1 MKFGDHCLVLIR
13 NLTSVISGLKMDF
26 SQLKSWAYMMMSCFT
41 FFFCLY
47 LTSLVHFSHSLAFS
61 WSFPIVLTLLGFDL
75 ISSHSHHPA
84 LVPVLC
90 LFFWSF
96 CLPPCLHCSDVLN
109 LLRGLLKLS
118 WWTTHRMKAQL
129 HKRTTSKAKYVLF
142 NSWKYVSTV
151 KQIYFSRSVIDPK
164 EQKTV
169 AL

>member
-1 MKFGDHCLVLIR
+1 MKFWDHCLVLIR
-13 NLTSVISGLKMDF
+13 NLMSVISGLKMYF
-26 SQLKSWAYMMMSCFT
+26 SQLKSRAYMMMSCFT
-41 FFFCLY
+41 FFSLSVSHISCSFLSLFGILLILSYALSLPY
-47 LTSLVHFSHSLAFS
+47 LALISIL
-61 WSFPIVLTLLGFDL
+61 LTLIIL
-75 ISSHSHHPA
+75 SPA
-84 LVPVLC
+84 LVLVLC

-151 KQIYFSRSVIDPK
+151 KQIYFS
-164 EQKTV
+164 
-169 AL
+169 

>member
-1 MKFGDHCLVLIR
+1 M
-13 NLTSVISGLKMDF
+13 GLYDDVM
-26 SQLKSWAYMMMSCFT
+26 LH
-41 FFFCLY
+41 FFFFVCISHLLFISLTPWHSPDPFLLSSPY
-47 LTSLVHFSHSLAFS
+47 LA
-61 WSFPIVLTLLGFDL
+61 L
-75 ISSHSHHPA
+75 ISFLLTPIILSPA

-90 LFFWSF
+90 LFFGSF

>member
-1 MKFGDHCLVLIR
+1 M
-13 NLTSVISGLKMDF
+13 GLYDDVM
-26 SQLKSWAYMMMSCFT
+26 LH
-41 FFFCLY
+41 FFFL
-47 LTSLVHFSHSLAFS
+47 SVSHISC
-61 WSFPIVLTLLGFDL
+61 SFLSLLGILLILSYSLSSPYLAL
-75 ISSHSHHPA
+75 ISFLLTPIILSPA